1 MVGAVHRGNEGKE
14 HVQGE
19 TGQEHPGHLGKVEF
33 KEIFFKFKGMVESNI
48 KQGSAFVV
56 NHN

>member
-19 TGQEHPGHLGKVEF
+19 TGQEHPGHLEKVEF
-33 KEIFFKFKGMVESNI
+33 KEIFFKAMVESNI

>member
-19 TGQEHPGHLGKVEF
+19 TGQEHPGHLGVGGIQK
-33 KEIFFKFKGMVESNI
+33 IFFKFKEMVESNI

>member
-33 KEIFFKFKGMVESNI
+33 KEIFFKGMVESNI